1 MVSNFMLQYAFL
13 HMLATRGPDVLSLQH
28 GYLISQFLSP
38 RVNKRTDQY
47 GSDTLEN
54 RSRIVFEIIEAIKE
68 KVTDKSCMPTPYYI
82 LDLTANKSCSHHC
95 PQDQLGRLRGRCV
108 SLERWRIENNSLAG
122 DTSF

>member
-1 MVSNFMLQYAFL
+1 MVSNFMPQYELL

-68 KVTDKSCMPTPYYI
+68 KVKDETCTSTPYCI
-82 LDLTANKSCSHHC
+82 SDLTADKSCSHPC
-95 PQDQLGRLRGRCV
+95 PQDQLGRLC
-108 SLERWRIENNSLAG
+108 
-122 DTSF
+122 